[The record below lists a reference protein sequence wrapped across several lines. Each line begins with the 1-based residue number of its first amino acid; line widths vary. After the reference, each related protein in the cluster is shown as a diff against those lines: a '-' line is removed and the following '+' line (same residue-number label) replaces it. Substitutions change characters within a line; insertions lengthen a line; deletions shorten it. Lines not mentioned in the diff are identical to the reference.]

1 LGLGTEGIVS
11 DQIIDINQYL
21 NHSHGETE
29 GAFSVWGGEG
39 DRARLALPVWRAI
52 ALVGGDRGGLVRVL
66 EKGGGDPDPFF
77 VLDLGKDPARSE
89 FPSPPTAILH
99 SPEAPAMA
107 RLPGGGMAIFLGE
120 ESSERWFLMVMGGEG
135 GGILSGRTR
144 EDLLFLAGE
153 CAGLLFF
160 RGFAEVP

>member
-1 LGLGTEGIVS
+1 VS

-21 NHSHGETE
+21 NHSHGDSE

-52 ALVGGDRGGLVRVL
+52 SLVGGDRGGLVRVR
-66 EKGGGDPDPFF
+66 EGGEGKSSPFF
-77 VLDLGKDPARSE
+77 VLDLGKDPARSD
-89 FPSPPTAILH
+89 FPAPPTAILH
-99 SPEAPAMA
+99 SPEAPALA
-107 RLPGGGMAIFLGE
+107 RLPGGGMAVFLGK
-120 ESSERWFLMVMGGEG
+120 ESTERWFLMVMGGDG
-135 GGILSGRTR
+135 GGVLSGRTR

-160 RGFAEVP
+160 RGLAEEAP